1 MQLPMRNPGGAG
13 PLMSQPFRRT
23 RRRKAHSA
31 HAKLFGSGELNPKV
45 RCSVIVAHPADEVV
59 GAGCLISK
67 LADVTVLHVTDGAPR
82 DMQDVKAAGF
92 EERSKYAQARK
103 QECLSALALANVA
116 EDRVVDFEVP
126 DQCAPQYL
134 ADLTKRIT
142 AFLRQSSA
150 DIVVTHPY
158 EGAHPDHDATAF
170 ATHAALRL
178 MEQNGFKPPVLFEM
192 ALHPST
198 DFKAKVPEFLPG
210 AEGDTTTLL
219 LDQRA
224 QELKQRMFA
233 CFQTQRESLEVSPIG
248 PEKFRPPPTYDFSA
262 PPQHGKLYYENFEWA
277 LRSNEWQS
285 LACKALAD
293 LFPAAQ
299 VSSRSATDPRAPGDH
314 AESLSTT

>member
-1 MQLPMRNPGGAG
+1 
-13 PLMSQPFRRT
+13 MSQPFRRT
-23 RRRKAHSA
+23 SRRKAHSA
-31 HAKLFGSGELNPKV
+31 HAKLFGSGDLNPSM

-82 DMQDVKAAGF
+82 DMHDAKAAGF
-92 EERSKYAQARK
+92 KKRSEYAQARK
-103 QECLSALALANVA
+103 HECLSALALANVP
-116 EDRVVDFEVP
+116 EDRVIDLEVT
-126 DQCAPQYL
+126 DQCAHQCL
-134 ADLTKRIT
+134 ADLTKKIT
-142 AFLRQSSA
+142 TFLQQSSA

-158 EGAHPDHDATAF
+158 EGGHPDHDATAF

-178 MEQNGFKPPVLFEM
+178 MKQNGFKPPVLFEM

-198 DFKAKVPEFLPG
+198 DFKARVPEFLPG

-219 LDQRA
+219 LDKEA

-233 CFQTQRESLEVSPIG
+233 CFETQRESLEVSPIG
-248 PEKFRPPPTYDFSA
+248 PEKFRQPSTYDFSA
-262 PPQHGKLYYENFEWA
+262 PPQGGKLHYENFDWA
-277 LRSNEWQS
+277 LSSNEWQS

-299 VSSRSATDPRAPGDH
+299 VH
-314 AESLSTT
+314 

>member
-1 MQLPMRNPGGAG
+1 M
-13 PLMSQPFRRT
+13 
-23 RRRKAHSA
+23 
-31 HAKLFGSGELNPKV
+31 
-45 RCSVIVAHPADEVV
+45 IVAHPVDEVV

-82 DMQDVKAAGF
+82 DMQDAKAAGF
-92 EERSKYAQARK
+92 KRRSEYAQARK

-116 EDRVVDFEVP
+116 KDRVVDFEVT

-134 ADLTKRIT
+134 ADLTKRIS
-142 AFLRQSSA
+142 AFLQQSSA

-192 ALHPST
+192 ALHPSM
-198 DFKAKVPEFLPG
+198 DFKARVSEFLPG
-210 AEGDTTTLL
+210 SEGETTTLL
-219 LDQRA
+219 LDEKA

-233 CFQTQRESLEVSPIG
+233 CFETQKESLEVSPVG
-248 PEKFRPPPTYDFSA
+248 PEKFRQAATYDFSA
-262 PPQHGKLYYENFEWA
+262 PPQRGKLHYENFDWA

-293 LFPAAQ
+293 LFPTPQ
-299 VSSRSATDPRAPGDH
+299 VH
-314 AESLSTT
+314 